1 MEWEFFEMISRWW
14 STQMAYWQ
22 GEACDLCWWED
33 FPSLLSSLN
42 WFIYDRSS
50 RELGWRVQNS
60 LPGST
65 ILLWSGFLPV
75 QLHDCRIFI
84 FTCIFHNISRRQ
96 ELLQDKIKSKKPCFD
111 LVSTQFV
118 LHYAFDKLESADRF
132 LRNAAEY
139 LRDGGYFIGT
149 TVNSCRVVYVCETI
163 LTRRNHP
170 VFSLPL
176 C

>member
-1 MEWEFFEMISRWW
+1 MIDLAENSVEECKTRYRDRQSCYGADFFPFNC
-14 STQMAYWQ
+14 TT
-22 GEACDLCWWED
+22 
-33 FPSLLSSLN
+33 
-42 WFIYDRSS
+42 
-50 RELGWRVQNS
+50 V
-60 LPGST
+60 
-65 ILLWSGFLPV
+65 GFS
-75 QLHDCRIFI
+75 I

-170 VFSLPL
+170 VFPLPL